1 MLTSAEIKRLNLIR
15 GAEENNFR
23 AGSYDLRVGTIIKP
37 DDSFSNL
44 YSLPAQGIVDVISRE
59 QIVLPDGI
67 AGIALVKTS
76 LCNEGY

>member
-37 DDSFSNL
+37 DGSFSNSTHFPRKVSSML
-44 YSLPAQGIVDVISRE
+44 FLASG
-59 QIVLPDGI
+59 
-67 AGIALVKTS
+67 
-76 LCNEGY
+76 